1 MTIDAFSAANIY
13 AQAAKVASETPLAA
27 DQNEA
32 PQPNFG
38 AMVSKAVSEAASSL
52 KSHDAAVASVA
63 AGEANLVDVVSAVS
77 QAEISLETAIAVRNR
92 MIEAYQEIMR
102 MPI

>member
-13 AQAAKVASETPLAA
+13 AQAAKLGAQTPAASGPTDGA
-27 DQNEA
+27 Q
-32 PQPNFG
+32 QNFG
-38 AMVSKAVSEAASSL
+38 ALVSKAATEAASSL
-52 KSHDAAVASVA
+52 KTNDAAVASVA